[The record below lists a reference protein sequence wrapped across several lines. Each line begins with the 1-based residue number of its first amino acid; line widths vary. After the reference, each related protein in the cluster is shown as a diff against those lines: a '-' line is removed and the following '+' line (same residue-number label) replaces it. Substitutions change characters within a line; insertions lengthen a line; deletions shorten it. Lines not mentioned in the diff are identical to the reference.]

1 MAKSQSRWNKVYQKQ
16 RNNQLMRAWNNSK
29 KEVVK
34 IGVRLNER
42 RSGTNLA
49 KSKRN

>member
-1 MAKSQSRWNKVYQKQ
+1 MAKSQNRWNKVYQKQ

-34 IGVRLNER
+34 TGVRLNER